1 MKAFIGL
8 GNPGP
13 EYANTKHNAG
23 FWVINELARR
33 WSVQFQPGKGSFVYT
48 EATDKEVLLVKPTT
62 GMNASGVAVKY
73 VLQKWNI
80 DLADLNVVVDDV
92 DLPLGSMRLRLK
104 GGDGCHRGM
113 ESVIYHLGHTGFPRL
128 RFGVA
133 AADHKRPAE
142 KYVLKPFKK
151 NDQPNADD
159 MIQTVADAV
168 ESILNYGLQKTMNQ
182 FNKKTIKKDVNE

>member
-8 GNPGP
+8 GNPGL

-23 FWVINELARR
+23 FWVVDELARR
-33 WSVQFQPGKGSFVYT
+33 WSVTFQPGKGAFVYA
-48 EATDKEVLLVKPTT
+48 EAPEKDSLLVKPTT
-62 GMNASGVAVKY
+62 GMNASGVAVKMIK
-73 VLQKWNI
+73 QNWNI
-80 DLADLNVVVDDV
+80 DLADLHIVLDDV
-92 DLPLGSMRLRLK
+92 DLPLCTMRIRPK

-133 AADHKRPAE
+133 AADQKRPAE

-151 NDQPNADD
+151 NDQPDADD

-168 ESILNYGLQKTMNQ
+168 ESMLDHGIQKTMNN
-182 FNKKTIKKDVNE
+182 FN